1 MTDPVSRAA
10 LRWPWLVPL
19 QGHSSILIQVQVLR
33 DGRPGKQRC
42 QRVVRDH
49 DARTGCPHMLELI
62 QQGWR
67 DPVFKSMMSVLIF
80 FRFCVQS
87 QICETKM
94 QILCFLN
101 VCMCISGRHL
111 RPSFIVFSCKLDLAL
126 LRWNSPTDLFRLSQ
140 LWLPNTHKQ
149 CLFL

>member
-33 DGRPGKQRC
+33 DGRPGKQWC

-49 DARTGCPHMLELI
+49 DARVGCPHMLKQV

-67 DPVFKSMMSVLIF
+67 HPVLLLSQSMCVLS
-80 FRFCVQS
+80 FRFCVKS
-87 QICETKM
+87 QICWS
-94 QILCFLN
+94 C
-101 VCMCISGRHL
+101 
-111 RPSFIVFSCKLDLAL
+111 VFSNVLREALTVQVFPESRIVPL
-126 LRWNSPTDLFRLSQ
+126 LRWNSPTDLFRLPQ

-149 CLFL
+149 CLFSLV